1 MAIQDRTVA
10 QQVAH
15 CFAEA
20 IRNESTV
27 MQLWVWGKLRHVE
40 PGREAVDLW
49 VFLDSADGESEN
61 RIARAASSLHERF
74 PHVNVMIHLT
84 NGRMPKDF
92 DPTTEVYPGAEQ
104 IPLTAH

>member
-10 QQVAH
+10 RQVAH

-20 IRNESTV
+20 IRNEPAV
-27 MQLWVWGKLRHVE
+27 KQLWVWGKLGHVE

-49 VFLDSADGESEN
+49 VFLDSADDEAER
-61 RIARAASSLHERF
+61 RIVRAASLLHERF
-74 PHVNVMIHLT
+74 PHINVMVHLT
-84 NGRMPKDF
+84 NGLMPKDF